1 MWLFPARRSGRVTVR
16 SIYIVDDDDVV
27 RASLHSLL
35 SILPDIMIQSFR
47 TGDAFLASQD
57 DLVPGVLLLDIHM
70 PGISGMDVLRAIEG
84 SGKFATIM
92 LTGRGDVQLAISAM
106 KSGVVDFIEK
116 PYEFDVLYA
125 AIELAFARLEK
136 DSRLQARVEQAQAM
150 IDLLSPREKDV
161 LAGLINGRSN
171 KMIAIDLEISPRTV
185 EIYRAK
191 LMAKTQAATL
201 QKLVRG
207 AVLAGIA

>member
-1 MWLFPARRSGRVTVR
+1 MTVR
-16 SIYIVDDDDVV
+16 CIYIVDDDDVV

-35 SILPDIMIQSFR
+35 SILSDIMIQSFR
-47 TGDAFLASQD
+47 TGDAFLESQD
-57 DLVPGVLLLDIHM
+57 DLSPGVLLLDIHM
-70 PGISGMDVLRAIEG
+70 PGISGMDVLKSIEG

-136 DSRLQARVEQAQAM
+136 DSRLQARVEQAKAM

-161 LAGLINGRSN
+161 LGGLIDGRSN

-185 EIYRAK
+185 EIYRANLMDK
-191 LMAKTQAATL
+191 LKVGSLSEAL
-201 QKLVRG
+201 R
-207 AVLAGIA
+207 LAFTAGLIGTE